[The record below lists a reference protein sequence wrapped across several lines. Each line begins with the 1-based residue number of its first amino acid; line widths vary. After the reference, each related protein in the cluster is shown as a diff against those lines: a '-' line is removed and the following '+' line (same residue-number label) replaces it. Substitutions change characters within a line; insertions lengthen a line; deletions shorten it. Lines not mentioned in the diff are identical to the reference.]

1 MCTIS
6 YIFHLHYS
14 AQFLNTFLYGN
25 SRTVLQDCYEMR
37 SYVLSTWHRLSASLS
52 FSLIWV
58 CGGVGGVRDRRRTMK
73 EGQSYSA
80 SEALHVQEHSLCWDP
95 CTNPWNVIPVPRVST
110 PPTLASG
117 KSRLAGNGLFKMSL
131 LASFSLICSVT
142 STELHNH
149 SIYIQFWHLIL

>member
-1 MCTIS
+1 MVS
-6 YIFHLHYS
+6 QS
-14 AQFLNTFLYGN
+14 RAQFQFFRERWCCSFGF
-25 SRTVLQDCYEMR
+25 
-37 SYVLSTWHRLSASLS
+37 TWLKISLLRLRFASLS

-110 PPTLASG
+110 LRTLASG